1 MQEKSQD
8 TPINIVKLK
17 PSNLKDYERVKT
29 GSDFK
34 VNDLVHLID
43 DEYVKISEGNIVLK
57 QKVNQY
63 NTVLRKK
70 K

>member
-1 MQEKSQD
+1 MQDESQNA
-8 TPINIVKLK
+8 PVNIMKLK
-17 PSNLKDYERVKT
+17 PSSLKNYEKVKA
-29 GSDFK
+29 GSDFE
-34 VNDLVHLID
+34 VNDLVHLIN
-43 DEYVKISEGNIVLK
+43 DEYVKISEGSIVLK